1 MSNKN
6 NKKIEVKM
14 RHHYPNEES
23 LLGDFES
30 EQCQSCLNF
39 RNDVTF
45 GICEECFEKEMAE
58 NGSCVFTL
66 DSSDSKFKKGW

>member
-6 NKKIEVKM
+6 NKNQ
-14 RHHYPNEES
+14 YPNEQS

-30 EQCQSCLNF
+30 EQCNSCLNF
-39 RNDVTF
+39 RTDVTF
-45 GICEECFEKEMAE
+45 GICEKCFEQEMSE

-66 DSSDSKFKKGW
+66 DSSDLKFKKGW

>member
-6 NKKIEVKM
+6 NKNQ
-14 RHHYPNEES
+14 YPNEQS

-30 EQCQSCLNF
+30 EQCNSCLNF
-39 RNDVTF
+39 RTDVTF
-45 GICEECFEKEMAE
+45 GICEECFEKEMSE

-66 DSSDSKFKKGW
+66 DSTDFKFKKGW